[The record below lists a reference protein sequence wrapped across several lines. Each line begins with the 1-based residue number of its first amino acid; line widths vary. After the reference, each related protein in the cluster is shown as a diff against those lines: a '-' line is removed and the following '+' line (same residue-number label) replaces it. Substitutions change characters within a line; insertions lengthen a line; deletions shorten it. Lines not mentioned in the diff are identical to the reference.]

1 MSLDLNLMQ
10 LEPFKFYA
18 LCSAVLALNLLVLS
32 GMTGAARAR
41 TKSFSNPEDAKGDAK
56 PEAGAA
62 DHPDVA
68 RVIRTHR
75 NAVENIPMF
84 FAIGLIYALSGASAT
99 GAKAYFITFTA
110 ARVLHSVMQLKGLQP
125 WRSIFYG
132 IASLCIVGM
141 IVQIAIT
148 AFK

>member
-1 MSLDLNLMQ
+1 MQLDMNLMQ
-10 LEPFKFYA
+10 LEPFKYYA
-18 LCSAVLALNLLVLS
+18 LCSAILALNLLVLA
-32 GMTGAARAR
+32 GMTGAARGR

-56 PEAGAA
+56 PDAA

-68 RVIRTHR
+68 RVVRTHR

-84 FAIGLIYALSGASAT
+84 FAIGLIYVLIGASAT

-125 WRSIFYG
+125 WRTIFYAIG
-132 IASLCIVGM
+132 SLCIVGM

>member
-1 MSLDLNLMQ
+1 MKVDLNLMQ
-10 LEPFKFYA
+10 LESFKVYA
-18 LCSAVLALNLLVLS
+18 LCSAVLVLNLLVLA
-32 GMTGAARAR
+32 GMTGAARGR
-41 TKSFSNPEDAKGDAK
+41 TKSFSNPEDAKADAK
-56 PEAGAA
+56 PDAT

-84 FAIGLIYALSGASAT
+84 FAIGLIYVLAGATAT

-110 ARVLHSVMQLKGLQP
+110 ARVLHSVMQMKALQP
-125 WRSIFYG
+125 WRTICYVIG
-132 IASLCIVGM
+132 VLCIVGM
-141 IVQIAIT
+141 IVQIAIA